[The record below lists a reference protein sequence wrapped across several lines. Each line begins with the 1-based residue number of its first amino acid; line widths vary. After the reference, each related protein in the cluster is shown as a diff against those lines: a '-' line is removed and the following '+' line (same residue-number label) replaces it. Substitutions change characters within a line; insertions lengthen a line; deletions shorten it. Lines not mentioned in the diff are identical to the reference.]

1 MAPQQETPPV
11 SQAKDDREPYGL
23 FASHLAPDPRPT
35 YRTPLIRAGNDA
47 LPEYVLE
54 DVMGNEVVFKQGAR
68 VELSRFEG
76 WNLSGL
82 HLEGLVLDTVAFVAC
97 RLQNTEF
104 VNCSISRVLVD
115 GGIPG
120 FVVKNSSVSEMCV
133 TRADS
138 GAVARWF
145 NCAISGLIVT
155 DNESISVEFTRVNG
169 THISLQR
176 STIVAPSRISAST
189 IDNFRV
195 VDTAFK
201 DVVVANSNLFG
212 AKLLNS
218 TFTLTNWSDSSIECA
233 NLCEVR
239 IDRSSFRNV
248 RADGATIRQLKW
260 TSSVA
265 IGLTLSFASI
275 VDWEAIGVRADIVAE
290 HSSIDGFT
298 WWKARLTILVNDTR
312 IGSLRM
318 CEGVLFMRGTE
329 STLQSPVVRRS
340 FVRSDT
346 ATTIRVS
353 CPDVTSSQI
362 SSNAQ
367 WINPNGEQP

>member
-1 MAPQQETPPV
+1 M
-11 SQAKDDREPYGL
+11 
-23 FASHLAPDPRPT
+23 
-35 YRTPLIRAGNDA
+35 
-47 LPEYVLE
+47 
-54 DVMGNEVVFKQGAR
+54 
-68 VELSRFEG
+68 
-76 WNLSGL
+76 
-82 HLEGLVLDTVAFVAC
+82 
-97 RLQNTEF
+97 
-104 VNCSISRVLVD
+104 
-115 GGIPG
+115 
-120 FVVKNSSVSEMCV
+120 
-133 TRADS
+133 
-138 GAVARWF
+138 
-145 NCAISGLIVT
+145 
-155 DNESISVEFTRVNG
+155 
-169 THISLQR
+169 
-176 STIVAPSRISAST
+176 
-189 IDNFRV
+189 
-195 VDTAFK
+195 
-201 DVVVANSNLFG
+201 
-212 AKLLNS
+212 
-218 TFTLTNWSDSSIECA
+218 
-233 NLCEVR
+233 
-239 IDRSSFRNV
+239 